1 MDAVS
6 ARIVDWFETLEPGS
20 LDTITGIY
28 SPIASFADPFN
39 EVQGVEAI
47 RRIYAH
53 MFATLGRPRFV
64 VNEVVGTAPQVFMTW
79 DFIVL
84 RSRGELTIR
93 GATHLRFADDG
104 RICMHRDYWDT
115 AGELYAKLPLLGLLV
130 RALRRRLAAPAG
142 G

>member
-1 MDAVS
+1 MDSTS
-6 ARIVDWFETLEPGS
+6 ARIVAWFEALEPGS
-20 LDTITGIY
+20 LDTIDSVYT
-28 SPIASFADPFN
+28 ADARFADPFN
-39 EVQGVEAI
+39 EVQGIEAI

-64 VNEVVGTAPQVFMTW
+64 VHEVVGTAPSVFMTW
-79 DFIVL
+79 DFIVP
-84 RSRGELTIR
+84 RARGELTIH
-93 GATHLRFADDG
+93 GATHFRFSADG
-104 RICMHRDYWDT
+104 RIAMHRDYWDT

>member
-6 ARIVDWFETLEPGS
+6 ERIVAWFESLEPDA
-20 LDTITGIY
+20 LDTIDGVYTAD
-28 SPIASFADPFN
+28 ASFADPFN

-47 RRIYAH
+47 RHIYAH

-64 VNEVVGTAPQVFMTW
+64 VNEVVGTPPQVFMTW
-79 DFIVL
+79 DFVVP
-84 RSRGELTIR
+84 RPRGELTIR
-93 GATHLRFADDG
+93 GATHFRFAVDG

-130 RALRRRLAAPAG
+130 RALRRRMVAPADG
-142 G
+142 